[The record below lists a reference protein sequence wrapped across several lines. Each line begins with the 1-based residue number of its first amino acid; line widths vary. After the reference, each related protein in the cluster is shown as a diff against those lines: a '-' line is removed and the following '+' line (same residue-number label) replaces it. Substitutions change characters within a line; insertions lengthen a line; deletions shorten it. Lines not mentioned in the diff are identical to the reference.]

1 MGMSLLY
8 QVLEPLPDA
17 VSALRR
23 ARGLLGALTEWA
35 EEPFAPEVGPVVT
48 VDQFHYARRYFTWG
62 DVERRDGSPLPPD
75 GLAEFWHVLA
85 RTDAVRGRDAY
96 RVEVE
101 LRPEIAEVWPLLE
114 ERGLQLSLP
123 GWSTPPFRGRGP
135 DECCPEAELDLMVQ
149 AVGPLGF
156 DVSWEGS
163 LRGLPSSKLCGVQLC
178 LNSVWTDQCTEPAPG
193 THAVYLSIGTRNR
206 DVQEE
211 WLEGTGLSLGPAVVG
226 W

>member
-1 MGMSLLY
+1 MSLLY

-17 VSALRR
+17 MSALRR
-23 ARGLLGALTEWA
+23 ARELLGVFAEWVDD
-35 EEPFAPEVGPVVT
+35 PFSPEVGPVVT
-48 VDQFHYARRYFTWG
+48 VEQFHHARRYFPRGAFTC
-62 DVERRDGSPLPPD
+62 RDDSPFPPD
-75 GLAEFWHVLA
+75 GLVEFWRVVA
-85 RTDAVRGRDAY
+85 RTDALRGGDAY

-101 LRPEIAEVWPLLE
+101 LRSEIAEVWPLIE
-114 ERGLQLSLP
+114 EWGLQLELP
-123 GWSTPPFRGRGP
+123 GWSTPPFMVREH
-135 DECCPEAELDLMVQ
+135 DESSTEAELDLMVQ

-156 DVSWEGS
+156 DVSWEGA

-206 DVQEE
+206 QVQEE
-211 WLEGTGLSLGPAVVG
+211 WLHKTGLSLGPAVVG